1 MVAFKLLVMHETNV
15 FLVPMEASE
24 QKDEKN

>member
-1 MVAFKLLVMHETNV
+1 MVAFKLLGMHETNV
-15 FLVPMEASE
+15 FLVLMEASE